1 MNIFSSIIGFFTGGS
16 GTADSVIDGVKRA
29 GDMLVFTDEEKALS
43 NQTAL
48 KLLIEYQRA
57 TLPQN
62 VARRKIALVVVAM
75 WALMII
81 FTIFIATIGILSNL
95 ENFKILSEYLYRFF
109 DKILNVPFM
118 MIIGFYFLKRIIPS
132 KNE

>member
-75 WALMII
+75 WAVMIV

>member
-75 WALMII
+75 WALMIV

-95 ENFKILSEYLYRFF
+95 ENFKILSFPRHTLW
-109 DKILNVPFM
+109 
-118 MIIGFYFLKRIIPS
+118 
-132 KNE
+132 

>member
-75 WALMII
+75 WALMIV

>member
-1 MNIFSSIIGFFTGGS
+1 MNIFNSIIGFFTGGS

-75 WALMII
+75 WALMIV

-132 KNE
+132 KND